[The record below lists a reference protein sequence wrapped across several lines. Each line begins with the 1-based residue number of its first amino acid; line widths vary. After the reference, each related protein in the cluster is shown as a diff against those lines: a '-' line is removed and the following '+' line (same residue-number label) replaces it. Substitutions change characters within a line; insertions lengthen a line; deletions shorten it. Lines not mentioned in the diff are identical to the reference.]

1 MNVFE
6 LFATLGLDTSSY
18 DKGLDQSESKASS
31 FGAKLKTGLGVAAG
45 VATTAV
51 AATTA
56 AAVAGGK
63 AFVDGAKATA
73 AYGDSID
80 KTSQKVGFS
89 AKAFQEWDYVLN
101 LAGTSMQG
109 AQMGIKTM
117 TNQLDAARKGNKEA
131 VAQFKALGVSID
143 DIKNLTRE
151 ELFEKTVAG
160 FQRMEDGTKR
170 AALANKI
177 FGRSGQE
184 MTALFNMTNEQ
195 TQQAIKT
202 ANEYGM
208 VLSDKGVKASAQ
220 FTDSMTTLKNTMSG
234 VKNNMM
240 AEFLP
245 ALSTITDGLSGIFSG
260 VDTEEGEKKIWFGIS
275 SLAEKLTKEAPKA
288 FEIGGTIIKAVAT
301 SMTDNLPTL
310 LNAAVPVIM
319 DLAGTLIKNLPSLID
334 AGVKIIGTI
343 AGALTDNLP
352 AIITAAQDIIIKM
365 AQAIGE
371 NADKIVP
378 AIVQVVLTIVEAFTN
393 PDFMTNLLD
402 AGLKIIS
409 GLLDGIITAVPKI
422 IESLPVI
429 IDNIVTGLLNGLPLI
444 LEAGQKLLMALIDA
458 IPFILDALMT
468 NLPKIIDSIMK
479 LILEGLP
486 VILKAS
492 IELFMAL
499 IKALPTIIKALTQNL
514 PQIITTIVST
524 LIKHLP
530 DIIKGAVQ
538 LFGGI
543 LKAIPQIIVE
553 LGKQMPDIIKSIV
566 TGLTNGIKDIT
577 KIGGDLIRGLWK
589 GISDMAGWIGE
600 KIKGFGKGVTDKL
613 KKFFGIASPS
623 KLFHDEIGHW
633 LAIGLGEGF
642 TESMDEATTDM
653 TARAERTAQ
662 AVADAMAAPMDDFST
677 ADSFTVATSG
687 IAVAGAGAKS
697 GNVINATFNIYGA
710 EGQDIRELAKEV
722 SQEIQ
727 HLIEDEEK
735 AYGLA

>member
-73 AYGDSID
+73 AYGDKID
-80 KTSQKVGFS
+80 KTSQKLGIS
-89 AKAFQEWDYVLN
+89 KKAYQELDYVMN
-101 LAGTSMQG
+101 LAGTSMDS
-109 AQMGIKTM
+109 MGMGMKTL
-117 TNQLDAARKGNKEA
+117 TNQISAAQKGNKDA
-131 VAQFKALGVSID
+131 IKNFKALGISLN
-143 DIKNLTRE
+143 DIKTLSQE
-151 ELFEKTVAG
+151 DLFKKTIAG
-160 FQRMEDGTKR
+160 LQNMEAGTKR
-170 AALANKI
+170 SALANKV

-184 MTALFNMTNEQ
+184 LQPLLNMTSDEMEK
-195 TQQAIKT
+195 AIKT
-202 ANEYGM
+202 ANDYGM
-208 VLSDKGVKASAQ
+208 VLSDKGVKASAD
-220 FTDSMTTLKNTMSG
+220 FTDSMTTLKNTMTG
-234 VKNNMM
+234 LKNNMM

-245 ALSTITDGLSGIFSG
+245 SLTSVTDGLSGIFSG
-260 VDTEEGEKKIWFGIS
+260 VNTEEGEKKIWYGIS

-288 FEIGGTIIKAVAT
+288 FQIGGTIIKAVAT

-334 AGVKIIGTI
+334 AGVKIISTI

-352 AIITAAQDIIIKM
+352 QIIKAAQDIIIKLG
-365 AQAIGE
+365 QAIGE
-371 NADKIVP
+371 NADKIAP
-378 AIVQVVLTIVEAFTN
+378 ALVQVALSIVNALTN
-393 PDFMTNLLD
+393 PDFTTNLLK
-402 AGLKIIS
+402 AGLQIIT
-409 GLLDGIITAVPKI
+409 GLLDGITTALPMI
-422 IESLPVI
+422 IEQLPVI
-429 IDNIVTGLLNGLPLI
+429 IDNIVKGLLQGLPLI
-444 LEAGQKLLMALIDA
+444 LDAGIKILMALVDA
-458 IPFILDALMT
+458 IPVILDALMK

-479 LILEGLP
+479 LILDGLP
-486 VILKAS
+486 IILKAS
-492 IELFMAL
+492 IDLFMAL

-553 LGKQMPDIIKSIV
+553 LGKQMPDIIKAIA

-642 TESMDEATTDM
+642 EDSMDETMSGM
-653 TARAERTAQ
+653 TAKAEKTAQ

-677 ADSFTVATSG
+677 TDSFTVATSG

-727 HLIEDEEK
+727 NLISDEEK
-735 AYGLA
+735 VYA